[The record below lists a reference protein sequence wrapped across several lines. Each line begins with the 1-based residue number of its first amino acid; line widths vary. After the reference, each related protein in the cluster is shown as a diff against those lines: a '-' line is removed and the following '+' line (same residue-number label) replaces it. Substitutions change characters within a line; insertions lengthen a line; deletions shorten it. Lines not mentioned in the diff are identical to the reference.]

1 MSLGAWRTSRRYKPS
16 ILCSAA
22 ALSLSRPRSILQT
35 TYTARGPAGKPAR
48 TSAHVR
54 ATEHAPWL
62 ARCAKAVG
70 AVSQSQ
76 PLSFPAPRPPGPWA
90 SGSRRPCV
98 MTYLL
103 AKTWGR
109 RRAVRE
115 REFPRLF
122 VAALVV
128 QSGPRAPPAVGLGL
142 RAAVGASL
150 RSELGR
156 GWRSSLRIQGSLGRS
171 ENGDFPEQLYLG
183 V

>member
-1 MSLGAWRTSRRYKPS
+1 MSGRYKPS
-16 ILCSAA
+16 TLCSAA
-22 ALSLSRPRSILQT
+22 ALSLSRPRSVLQAT
-35 TYTARGPAGKPAR
+35 NTARGPSGKPAR
-48 TSAHVR
+48 KTAHVR
-54 ATEHAPWL
+54 ATEHAPWP
-62 ARCAKAVG
+62 AHWAKAVE
-70 AVSQSQ
+70 ATLQSQ
-76 PLSFPAPRPPGPWA
+76 LLSLPAPRPPGPGA

-128 QSGPRAPPAVGLGL
+128 QSGPRARAAVVGLGL
-142 RAAVGASL
+142 RVAVGAYL
-150 RSELGR
+150 RHELGR
-156 GWRSSLRIQGSLGRS
+156 GWRPSLRIQGSLGRS
-171 ENGDFPEQLYLG
+171 ENGDFLEQLYLK

>member
-1 MSLGAWRTSRRYKPS
+1 
-16 ILCSAA
+16 
-22 ALSLSRPRSILQT
+22 
-35 TYTARGPAGKPAR
+35 
-48 TSAHVR
+48 
-54 ATEHAPWL
+54 
-62 ARCAKAVG
+62 
-70 AVSQSQ
+70 
-76 PLSFPAPRPPGPWA
+76 
-90 SGSRRPCV
+90 

-128 QSGPRAPPAVGLGL
+128 QSGPRAPPAVGLGLGL